1 MQDDRDVDREVDR
14 DMDKEVEHVTQ
25 AQATED
31 ETEAESTKGLGTAGM
46 APHMEKWSMFDL
58 IHPNEVFKALRQFVE
73 DHREPPK

>member
-1 MQDDRDVDREVDR
+1 MDREVDR
-14 DMDKEVEHVTQ
+14 DMDREVEHV

-31 ETEAESTKGLGTAGM
+31 DTEAESTKGLGTAGM
-46 APHMEKWSMFDL
+46 VPHMEKWSMFDL